1 MIKGTIHKEDRYHK
15 PLDTKQQR
23 NKDTYSKNQKKYKG
37 KAKIYSETINIFLRV
52 FFKCRKNN
60 SILNDV
66 VNNLKILDFYVY
78 WFYILY
84 KYI

>member
-1 MIKGTIHKEDRYHK
+1 MIKGTIHKEDGYHK

-23 NKDTYSKNQKKYKG
+23 NKDTWSKSQKKYKG
-37 KAKIYSETINIFLRV
+37 KAKIYNHSETIDIFLRV

-66 VNNLKILDFYVY
+66 INDLNIVGFCVY
-78 WFYILY
+78 
-84 KYI
+84 